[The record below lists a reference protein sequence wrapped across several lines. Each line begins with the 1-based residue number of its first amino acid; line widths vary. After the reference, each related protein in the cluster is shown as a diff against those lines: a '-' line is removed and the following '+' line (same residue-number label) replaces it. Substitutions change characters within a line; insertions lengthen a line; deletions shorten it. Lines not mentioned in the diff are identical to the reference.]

1 MYINIE
7 KLQKELY
14 KIETEEYMIRPS
26 VQDEELIID
35 FLNENDEFF
44 VSYNVKKQ
52 IYEEIKIRDT
62 KKTKIETI
70 ISKINVSIPKIL
82 EIIKENEKNY
92 EDIIFSTFQ
101 NEKIEKENENF
112 IIHFLNGK
120 IIIQNKKIF
129 VSLEE
134 TNEENFGLFIKK
146 TKEIKQNLENILKI
160 KAL

>member
-35 FLNENDEFF
+35 FFNENDEFF

-52 IYEEIKIRDT
+52 IYEEIKIRDI
-62 KKTKIETI
+62 KKTKIEKI
-70 ISKINVSIPKIL
+70 ISKINVLIPEIL
-82 EIIKENEKNY
+82 EIIKENEKDY
-92 EDIIFSTFQ
+92 ENIIFSTFK
-101 NEKIEKENENF
+101 NEKIEKENDNF
-112 IIHFLNGK
+112 IIYFLNGK
-120 IIIQNKKIF
+120 IIIKNKEIF

>member
-26 VQDEELIID
+26 VQKEELILD
-35 FLNENDEFF
+35 FLNEDDEFF
-44 VSYNVKKQ
+44 ISYNVKNQ
-52 IYEEIKIRDT
+52 IYEEIKIRDI

-70 ISKINVSIPKIL
+70 ISKINVAIPKIL

-92 EDIIFSTFQ
+92 ENIIFSTFK
-101 NEKIEKENENF
+101 NEKIEKENDNF
-112 IIHFLNGK
+112 IIYFLNGK
-120 IIIQNKKIF
+120 IIIKNKEIF

>member
-7 KLQKELY
+7 KLQKELF
-14 KIETEEYMIRPS
+14 KIETEDYMIRPS

-52 IYEEIKIRDT
+52 IYEEIKIRDI
-62 KKTKIETI
+62 KKTKIEKI
-70 ISKINVSIPKIL
+70 ISKINVLIPEIL
-82 EIIKENEKNY
+82 EIIKENEKDY
-92 EDIIFSTFQ
+92 ENIIFSTFK
-101 NEKIEKENENF
+101 NETIEKENYNF

-120 IIIQNKKIF
+120 IIIKNKKIF

-146 TKEIKQNLENILKI
+146 NKEIKQNLENILKI

>member
-52 IYEEIKIRDT
+52 IYEEIKIRDI

-82 EIIKENEKNY
+82 EIIKENEKDY
-92 EDIIFSTFQ
+92 EDIIFSTFK
-101 NEKIEKENENF
+101 NEKIEKENDNF
-112 IIHFLNGK
+112 IIYFLNGK
-120 IIIQNKKIF
+120 IIIKNKEIF